1 MNRKWTRVTLFL
13 AAIFLTLAAVA
24 PNASAACLII
34 FQCTNEGQGMYF
46 QDGCCN
52 VGLFGP
58 TYLDR
63 LYICHNGCY
72 QRTTTTRCTIDPC
85 V

>member
-1 MNRKWTRVTLFL
+1 MNRKWTRVPLFL

-24 PNASAACLII
+24 PNASAACLIT
-34 FQCTNEGQGMYF
+34 FQCTNEGEYMYF

-58 TYLDR
+58 TYLNR
-63 LYICHNGCY
+63 LYVCHNGCF
-72 QRTTTTRCTIDPC
+72 QRTTTTQCTIDPC